1 MIRRAAAIVVVT
13 IFLVAEPCHVD
24 AFQISS
30 FHQRHGFPNYF
41 YRKSLSRSSIIANG
55 KLCAELDVDGVSR
68 CRRSPYRRMRMASP
82 MLQEDM
88 NGDAPLTDDE
98 PNRDTVE
105 SPSSSRA
112 TIPSDNKVL
121 SVATK
126 LKSSSRQRQRQPL
139 PSNWL
144 GEKNYILFTAVL
156 IGLFTGI
163 NIAVFKTAVEFVREV
178 LYGDGLNLQL
188 ISPYLWGGGDG
199 GEEIRTLSLRLSE
212 VLPIS
217 VIPAVGGL
225 IVGLLLR
232 FGGDMPPG
240 LRDAVREVDLDSI
253 RASNATP
260 SIELISCTK
269 NIPPP
274 SERNDFLRFTR
285 KALAATATLGTG
297 NSLGPEGPS
306 VEAGMSISRLF
317 INNESFSKLAWIF
330 GTLEDMDMS
339 DVERVTRKISRDRL
353 LIACGAAAGVSAGF
367 NAPLSGVFFAL
378 EIVQSALVS
387 IDFSFMNGN
396 NNKLDFDDESE
407 MQVATVGGEALALQQ
422 INISAILLASV
433 VSALTIQL
441 LLGNSLALRLGDF
454 DFNNPLLELPLYL
467 VLGGM
472 SGLTAATFS
481 GVAQISKNL
490 FDGKEGPAAV
500 QEIFQSIPK
509 YAKPLIGSIVC
520 GIVAIYVPQVL
531 FFGYETLN
539 GLFLNNNISTDYL
552 FILLL
557 AKLLTTAISA
567 SSGLVGGTFAP
578 SLFLGGVLGAGF
590 HNIVS
595 NSLQSVTHAYPDLST
610 YPILQGISGLPAFA
624 MVGAASVLAALFR
637 APLTASLLLFEC
649 TGNYDVILPLM
660 ASAGVASLTADI
672 VEKWLDEDQREN
684 DSVSWGDLATRNYE
698 ETDDDELCT
707 LPPERSI
714 K

>member
-1 MIRRAAAIVVVT
+1 M
-13 IFLVAEPCHVD
+13 D

-240 LRDAVREVDLDSI
+240 LRDAVRE
-253 RASNATP
+253 
-260 SIELISCTK
+260 
-269 NIPPP
+269 
-274 SERNDFLRFTR
+274 
-285 KALAATATLGTG
+285 
-297 NSLGPEGPS
+297 
-306 VEAGMSISRLF
+306 GM
-317 INNESFSKLAWIF
+317 NVSFSMTI
-330 GTLEDMDMS
+330 LE
-339 DVERVTRKISRDRL
+339 
-353 LIACGAAAGVSAGF
+353 
-367 NAPLSGVFFAL
+367 
-378 EIVQSALVS
+378 QS
-387 IDFSFMNGN
+387 
-396 NNKLDFDDESE
+396 
-407 MQVATVGGEALALQQ
+407 
-422 INISAILLASV
+422 
-433 VSALTIQL
+433 
-441 LLGNSLALRLGDF
+441 
-454 DFNNPLLELPLYL
+454 
-467 VLGGM
+467 
-472 SGLTAATFS
+472 
-481 GVAQISKNL
+481 
-490 FDGKEGPAAV
+490 
-500 QEIFQSIPK
+500 
-509 YAKPLIGSIVC
+509 C
-520 GIVAIYVPQVL
+520 
-531 FFGYETLN
+531 
-539 GLFLNNNISTDYL
+539 
-552 FILLL
+552 
-557 AKLLTTAISA
+557 
-567 SSGLVGGTFAP
+567 
-578 SLFLGGVLGAGF
+578 
-590 HNIVS
+590 
-595 NSLQSVTHAYPDLST
+595 
-610 YPILQGISGLPAFA
+610 
-624 MVGAASVLAALFR
+624 
-637 APLTASLLLFEC
+637 
-649 TGNYDVILPLM
+649 
-660 ASAGVASLTADI
+660 
-672 VEKWLDEDQREN
+672 
-684 DSVSWGDLATRNYE
+684 
-698 ETDDDELCT
+698 
-707 LPPERSI
+707 
-714 K
+714 